1 MNPENVPVVPRCD
14 CATSEPSPPISRGA
28 AEPRS
33 RGAVEPWSRGAVEPW
48 SRGAVEPWRSFVGE
62 ALPLRAVK

>member
-1 MNPENVPVVPRCD
+1 MLLRYVRTVSAVL
-14 CATSEPSPPISRGA
+14 AVEPW
-28 AEPRS
+28 S

-48 SRGAVEPWRSFVGE
+48 SRGAVEPWSRGAVEPWSSFVGE